1 MNQASEEYGVG
12 GGGDFFTFDKSGVYK
27 LRLLTP
33 AFPIA
38 THFFG
43 KGVPAKVCYGA
54 DKGCPFHGDKAP
66 RNDKDEEAKP
76 SVKFMAYVIDRRD
89 NKIKMGELPW
99 SVISAVTTFQE
110 DEDYAFEDFPMPYDI
125 KVTVDKDASAANIY
139 KTLAVPT
146 RSEVT
151 AEEMEEFTEK
161 NTKKS
166 PDVYVEQ
173 RKSKQRDKD
182 LGDEALEAIAET
194 EYAGDEQQ
202 ADGYPEFPGQPT
214 I

>member
-1 MNQASEEYGVG
+1 MQQASEEHGVG
-12 GGGDFFTFDKSGVYK
+12 GGGDFFQFEKSGVYK

-43 KGVPAKVCYGA
+43 KGVAAKVCYGA

-66 RNDKDEEAKP
+66 RNENGDEAKP

-89 NKIKMGELPW
+89 GKVKMGELPW

-139 KTLAVPT
+139 KTLAVPART
-146 RSEVT
+146 DVT
-151 AEEMEEFTEK
+151 AEEMDEFTQK
-161 NTKKS
+161 NDKKR
-166 PDVYVEQ
+166 PDVYIEQ
-173 RKSKQRDKD
+173 RKAKQRDKD
-182 LGDEALEAIAET
+182 LQNAAFDRGENMPQEDNEMPPDAYPDYPGD
-194 EYAGDEQQ
+194 
-202 ADGYPEFPGQPT
+202 PT